1 MDLERI
7 LQSAEK
13 LAARNRFRQAI
24 QEYRKVLAHAPKD
37 ARLLLRIGDLYTR
50 TEAFP
55 WAVDSYAQAARIY
68 AQEGFAAK
76 AVAVYK
82 QVQHLVDKQLPH
94 LADYYLFVYPTLA
107 HLYQEL
113 RLPNEALGTYD
124 AYASILAQSGRLQ
137 EASTIL
143 EVVVDR
149 GGDNPLTR
157 LRLAEMLLETG
168 EESDA
173 AEHFLTAAD
182 KLVDMDRVDEAL
194 RVLDHTLA
202 RLPCPELARRAA
214 KILLDRGQGD
224 DGMQA
229 LLRLQQAFQAQP
241 KNLDTLALL
250 ARAFEAIDQKDRA
263 FEVRKETV
271 RIAKDQGAL
280 AAART
285 VLDALMLDAPTDPT
299 LIALA
304 QTIAPPPPPPPES
317 SLPEV
322 SVESVGPESLGA
334 HAVLIEGDVPVVEE
348 ARHPGIVDLQ
358 QEIASIEL
366 RAREFAKQGRFTN
379 AIHTLRIGLELAPDS
394 VALRTLLLSL
404 SDSVPL
410 SSRPVPTIPR
420 TKTTSEAPS
429 PKSGDAPP
437 IPSSILADIGLM
449 GRAPLESIRG
459 FRGGGGVSE
468 AIDEAEFFAS
478 RGLFDDALAIVRE
491 QLERHP
497 GDADLERRAE
507 EIREKAADAEPQP
520 SVLGVAIPT
529 ELATRITDAADPAFL
544 QSALA
549 DLDATVTSPVTAGSA
564 GTAVDVD
571 GLFDAIKQGIA
582 EQVEEKDSEMQYDLG
597 LAYLEMGRVNDA
609 IDAFGK
615 AALDPGRA
623 CVSLSMIASVHQR
636 QGNLDAALEA
646 LLRAARVPRKSR
658 AEEVGVHY
666 ELAALHAQRD
676 DAALAIEHF
685 EQVVRLAPDF
695 RDARA
700 QLDRL
705 RKTAGVH
712 PTSPALDDE
721 FDRAFDGLLS
731 PGDANPKD

>member
-1 MDLERI
+1 MDLDRI

-13 LAARNRFRQAI
+13 LAARNRFKQAI
-24 QEYRKVLAHAPKD
+24 QEYRKVLAHSPND

-50 TEAFP
+50 TQAYP
-55 WAVDSYAQAARIY
+55 WAVDSYAHAGRIY

-113 RLPNEALGTYD
+113 RLPNEALGMYD

-143 EVVVDR
+143 EVVVER

-173 AEHFLTAAD
+173 VTHFLSAVD
-182 KLVDMDRVDEAL
+182 KLVDLDRVDEAL
-194 RVLDHTLA
+194 RVLDHTLGRVPA
-202 RLPCPELARRAA
+202 PELARRAA
-214 KILLDRGQGD
+214 EIHLDRGQGD

-250 ARAFEAIDQKDRA
+250 ARAFEAIGQKDRA

-285 VLDALMLDAPTDPT
+285 VLDTLMAEAPRDPAV
-299 LIALA
+299 IALA
-304 QTIAPPPPPPPES
+304 QTLAPPPIPQES

-322 SVESVGPESLGA
+322 SVELVESA
-334 HAVLIEGDVPVVEE
+334 PFDRHAVLIEGDVPVIEE
-348 ARHPGIVDLQ
+348 AHLPGMIDLQ
-358 QEIASIEL
+358 QEIASLEL
-366 RAREFAKQGRFTN
+366 RAREFAEQGRIAN
-379 AIHTLRIGLELAPDS
+379 AIHTLRIGLELDPDS
-394 VALRTLLLSL
+394 VALRTLLESL
-404 SDSVPL
+404 PDASTVP
-410 SSRPVPTIPR
+410 SHAVPTIPR
-420 TKTTSEAPS
+420 DDMPSEVPS
-429 PKSGDAPP
+429 PMVDAPP
-437 IPSSILADIGLM
+437 IPSSVLADIDLM
-449 GRAPLESIRG
+449 ARAPLESLRG

-468 AIDEAEFFAS
+468 AIEEAEFFAS
-478 RGLFDDALAIVRE
+478 RGLFDDALAIVQE

-497 GDADLERRAE
+497 GDTDLERRVE
-507 EIREKAADAEPQP
+507 EIRDQAADAEPQP

-529 ELATRITDAADPAFL
+529 ELATRIRDGADPEFL
-544 QSALA
+544 QTALA
-549 DLDATVTSPVTAGSA
+549 ELDAPATAPVAAGSRA
-564 GTAVDVD
+564 TALDVD

-582 EQVEEKDSEMQYDLG
+582 EQVEEKDSEMHYDLG

-615 AALDPGRA
+615 AALDPERA
-623 CVSLSMIASVHQR
+623 CVSLSMVASVHQR
-636 QGNLDAALEA
+636 QGNLGGALEA

-666 ELAALHAQRD
+666 ELASLYAQRED
-676 DAALAIEHF
+676 TPLAIEHF

-695 RDARA
+695 RDARPR
-700 QLDRL
+700 LEVL
-705 RKTAGVH
+705 RKRAGVR
-712 PTSPALDDE
+712 PTPALDDE
-721 FDRAFDGLLS
+721 FERAFDGLLAS
-731 PGDANPKD
+731 GGEKPTE